1 MDTTPNLKMPNIE
14 AAQAQ
19 KHVTHNEALRVLDA
33 IVQLGVI
40 DRDLTAA
47 PGSPTNGERYIVAT
61 SATGTWAGKDQQIA
75 VWQDNAW
82 GYHVPQEGW
91 LAWVADEDKL
101 LAWDGT
107 TWNEVS
113 GGGAGGS
120 TSLNPAAG
128 GLIGINATA
137 DTTNRLSISSP
148 ATLFNHEG
156 NGHQQKINKNAIG
169 DTASQLY
176 QTGFSGRA
184 EMGLTGDDDFHF
196 KVSPDGTTWVEAIKI
211 DANNGMSSLLVP
223 AVQATKSVAQS
234 IANSTVTAVTWD
246 VENFDTDTMHDTATN
261 NSRLIAKTAGKYAIA
276 MYVAFSNNG
285 TGIRYLDVVIN
296 GVTLVGKQVIPNAT
310 GTDHMSLASVA
321 QLNPNDYVEG
331 RVYQNSGGPIN
342 VDTPSLIT
350 MYKIGA

>member
-33 IVQLGVI
+33 IVHLGVI

-47 PGSPTNGERYIVAT
+47 PGLPANGDRYIVDA

-75 VWQDNAW
+75 AWQDNAW
-82 GYHVPQEGW
+82 SYYVPQEGW

-107 TWNEVS
+107 AWNEVS
-113 GGGAGGS
+113 GGGGGGS

-156 NGHQQKINKNAIG
+156 NGHQQKINKNAVG
-169 DTASQLY
+169 DSASQLY

-184 EMGLTGDDDFHF
+184 EIGLTGDDDFHF
-196 KVSPDGTTWVEAIKI
+196 KVSPDGINWVEAIKI

-234 IANSTVTAVTWD
+234 IANATVVTLTWD
-246 VENFDTDTMHDTATN
+246 VENFDTDIMHDNATN
-261 NSRLIAKTAGKYAIA
+261 TSRLIAKTAGKYAIA
-276 MYVAFSNNG
+276 LYVAFSSNS

-296 GVTLVGKQVIPNAT
+296 GVALAGKQVIPNAG

-321 QLNPNDYVEG
+321 QLNPNDYVEA
-331 RVYQNSGGPIN
+331 RVLHTAGTSIN

-350 MYKIGA
+350 MYKVGA